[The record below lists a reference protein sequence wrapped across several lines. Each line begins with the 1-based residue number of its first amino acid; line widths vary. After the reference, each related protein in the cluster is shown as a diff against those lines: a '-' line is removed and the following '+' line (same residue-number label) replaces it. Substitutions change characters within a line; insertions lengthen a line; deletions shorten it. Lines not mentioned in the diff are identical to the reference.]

1 MTTPAYVILVN
12 SSDPFEDCWEP
23 FFRLFETFWPAC
35 EVPILLNTEQKP
47 YTRPGLNLRATV
59 VQHPD
64 EPRLP
69 WSECLIRAL
78 RQIETPLVLYFH
90 EDYFLEA
97 PVDAAFI
104 DEMAARML
112 ADPRIRHIGLTHF
125 GSEGPFA
132 PTDDERLWQIGPK
145 ARYRLNTQVGL
156 WHVDT
161 LLRYLRPEEN
171 AWMFEIF
178 GSARARRV
186 AETLLTTNRMVR
198 HPRLGTGVVQYTHT
212 GIIKGRWH
220 PAMPALFAQH
230 GLTID
235 FAQRGFFSPRPPLLR
250 RWELLLK
257 LAAHPLRFLQVAPTW
272 LKPRRRRM
280 EREL

>member
-1 MTTPAYVILVN
+1 MPTPAYTLLVN

-23 FFRLFETFWPAC
+23 FFRLFETYWPAC
-35 EVPILLNTEQKP
+35 QAPILLNTEQKT
-47 YTRPGLNLRATV
+47 YTRPGLNLRATA
-59 VQHPD
+59 VQRPD

-78 RQIETPLVLYFH
+78 GQVETPLVLYFH

-97 PVDAAFI
+97 PVDVAFI

-112 ADPRIRHIGLTHF
+112 AEPVIRHVGLTNF
-125 GSEGPFA
+125 GNDGPFA
-132 PTDDERLWQIGPK
+132 PTDDERLCQISQN

-156 WHVDT
+156 WRVET

-171 AWMFEIF
+171 AWMFEIY
-178 GSARARRV
+178 GSARARKV
-186 AETLLTTNRMVR
+186 SETLLTTNRAVL

-220 PAMPALFAQH
+220 PAMPALFAKH
-230 GLTID
+230 GLDVD
-235 FAQRGFFSPRPPLLR
+235 FSKRGFFAPRPALLD
-250 RWELLLK
+250 RWDTFRK
-257 LAAHPLRFLQVAPTW
+257 LAAHPSRFLEVAPTL
-272 LKPRRRRM
+272 LKRIRRVDG
-280 EREL
+280 EA